1 MVFLMLLII
10 FLRIKKG
17 KLIKKDNKLIISNKL
32 LVFLIK
38 VINIKWINDNLIFI
52 FMDNLRL

>member
-17 KLIKKDNKLIISNKL
+17 KLIKKENKLIISNKL

-52 FMDNLRL
+52 FMDSLRL

>member
-17 KLIKKDNKLIISNKL
+17 KLIKKDNLIISNKL

-38 VINIKWINDNLIFI
+38 VVNIKWINDNLIFI
-52 FMDNLRL
+52 FMDSLRL

>member
-1 MVFLMLLII
+1 MLLII

-17 KLIKKDNKLIISNKL
+17 KLIKKKDNKLIISNKL

-52 FMDNLRL
+52 FMDSLRL

>member
-52 FMDNLRL
+52 FMDSLRL

>member
-17 KLIKKDNKLIISNKL
+17 KLIKKDNNLITSNKL

-38 VINIKWINDNLIFI
+38 VVNIKWINDNLIFI
-52 FMDNLRL
+52 FMDSLRL